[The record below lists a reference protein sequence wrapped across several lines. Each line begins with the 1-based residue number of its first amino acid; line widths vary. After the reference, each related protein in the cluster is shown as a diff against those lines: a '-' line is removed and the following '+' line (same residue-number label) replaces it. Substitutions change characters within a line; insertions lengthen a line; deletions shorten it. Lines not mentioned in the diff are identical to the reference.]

1 MGEHPGEHPGEHS
14 AERPGEH
21 SQDGKRAA
29 SRRAVSPDKCFA
41 DDEVFDRSLRPKR
54 MGEFVGQGQARKN
67 LELYIEAAKRRG
79 ESLDHVLLSGAPGL
93 GKTTLAG
100 IMASELGVNMHTTSG
115 PALDRPGDL
124 VGLLT
129 HLEKRDVLFIDE
141 IHRVQARVAEYLHA
155 AMEDYKVDVLIDS
168 GPGARSLRMK
178 LNAFTLVG
186 ATTREGLL
194 SGPFRARFGIQEKL
208 EFYPPEDLATIVGRS
223 ASILG
228 LEIDD
233 DAAREIAARARG
245 TPRVANRFL
254 RRVRDVAEVSGAE
267 RVTLEVANEGLA
279 RLGVDEVGLDAM
291 DRKILG
297 TINRHAGAA
306 VGLKTIAVSVGEE
319 PDTIEEVYEPFLI
332 QQGFLRKTP
341 KGRLLGPRAYEH
353 MGYDAPRRSQNEEQS
368 RLF

>member
-1 MGEHPGEHPGEHS
+1 MADRS
-14 AERPGEH
+14 ADRPDE
-21 SQDGKRAA
+21 QKKRR

-54 MGEFVGQGQARKN
+54 LGEFVGQDRMREN
-67 LELYIEAAKRRG
+67 LALYIEAAKRRA

-93 GKTTLAG
+93 GKTTLAA
-100 IMASELGVNMHTTSG
+100 ILANELGVAIHTTSG

-129 HLEKRDVLFIDE
+129 DLEERDVLFIDE
-141 IHRVQARVAEYLHA
+141 IHRIGAQVGEYLHA
-155 AMEDYKVDVLIDS
+155 AMEDYAVDVIIDR
-168 GPGARSLRMK
+168 GPGARSLRMPLK
-178 LNAFTLVG
+178 HFTLVG

-208 EFYPPEDLATIVGRS
+208 DFYPPEDLARIVRRS
-223 ASILG
+223 ASILDVK
-228 LEIDD
+228 IDEE
-233 DAAREIAARARG
+233 AAVEIAKRARG

-254 RRVRDVAEVSGAE
+254 RRVRDVAEVSGAR
-267 RVTLEVANEGLA
+267 RVTLRVANDGLA

-291 DRKILG
+291 DRKILD
-297 TINRHAGAA
+297 TIHRHAGAA

-319 PDTIEEVYEPFLI
+319 QDTIEEVYEPFLI

-341 KGRLLGPRAYEH
+341 KGRLLGPRAHEH
-353 MGYDAPRRSQNEEQS
+353 MGYGPFAGPGSGSDGQA